1 VARLGAARAGAA
13 AFAVVALA
21 LLVVGIVKLTDD
33 GGGGSPAAASGSAS
47 RASLVRALD
56 AATPARPPFSGL
68 TQTRIR
74 VGNKVMKV
82 VVADSD
88 SERET
93 GLRQRR
99 DAGPHDGMLFVF
111 PSDTGTAFTMST
123 VPVSLDI
130 GFYGASGGVV
140 DRLLMKPCA
149 GTDATCPRYV
159 AKGSFR
165 YALETTAGRLP
176 RGALSGATG

>member
-1 VARLGAARAGAA
+1 MTRPRAARVGAA

-47 RASLVRALD
+47 RASLARALA
-56 AATPARPPFSGL
+56 AATPARAPFRGL
-68 TQTRIR
+68 TQTRIS
-74 VGNKVMKV
+74 VGNKVLKV
-82 VVADSD
+82 VVANTE

-99 DAGPHDGMLFVF
+99 DAAPYDGMLFVF
-111 PSDTGTAFTMST
+111 PSDTSTAFTMST

-130 GFYGASGGVV
+130 GFYDASGSVV

-159 AKGSFR
+159 AKGLFR

-176 RGALSGATG
+176 RGALAGATG